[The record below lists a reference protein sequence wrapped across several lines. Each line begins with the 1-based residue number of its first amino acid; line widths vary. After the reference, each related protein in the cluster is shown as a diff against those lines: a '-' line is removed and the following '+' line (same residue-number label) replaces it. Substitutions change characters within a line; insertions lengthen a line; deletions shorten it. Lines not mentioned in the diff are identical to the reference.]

1 MGDDEGDR
9 EGDDGL
15 DRLER
20 ERGKGGKLEKWCK
33 GVLRGHKKVRA
44 SFRSLSGGDRER
56 NEVDVKAGTRE
67 AGLPRAKEG
76 ILFVISTV
84 SRKSTRSNST
94 RIDLTTRLAWLRT

>member
-33 GVLRGHKKVRA
+33 GVLRGHKKVRLPLYL
-44 SFRSLSGGDRER
+44 FCRIGIREDGGDT
-56 NEVDVKAGTRE
+56 NEPSADFF
-67 AGLPRAKEG
+67 L
-76 ILFVISTV
+76 LL
-84 SRKSTRSNST
+84 
-94 RIDLTTRLAWLRT
+94 D